1 MIPGCSSETRAY
13 HRMSFEEKQMA
24 EQEKSEEVLP
34 PDGKDTGNHQEE
46 HSENSESMLKPW
58 LKNLGKEFYQNQ
70 ELAKYD
76 TLPDAVRDL
85 LKRPTAKEVPESFG
99 LTEGSDEIFRKAGLT
114 KEEATSI
121 DSFYKEMIPK
131 PKTPLTEY
139 FGDKY
144 QDTMKSYADGIKAFG
159 GDADALKKSGLEEDP
174 HFVEI
179 MARVGKETA
188 GNVFSPPNNGSNG
201 DKSAARVLID
211 SIYPEGA

>member
-1 MIPGCSSETRAY
+1 
-13 HRMSFEEKQMA
+13 MSFEEKQMA

-99 LTEGSDEIFRKAGLT
+99 LTEGSDEIYRKAGL
-114 KEEATSI
+114 KDVRMRLFPSDRHEILNELDKDDVIACMIGFI
-121 DSFYKEMIPK
+121 DSV
-131 PKTPLTEY
+131 LGEY
-139 FGDKY
+139 
-144 QDTMKSYADGIKAFG
+144 DG
-159 GDADALKKSGLEEDP
+159 
-174 HFVEI
+174 
-179 MARVGKETA
+179 R
-188 GNVFSPPNNGSNG
+188 
-201 DKSAARVLID
+201 
-211 SIYPEGA
+211 